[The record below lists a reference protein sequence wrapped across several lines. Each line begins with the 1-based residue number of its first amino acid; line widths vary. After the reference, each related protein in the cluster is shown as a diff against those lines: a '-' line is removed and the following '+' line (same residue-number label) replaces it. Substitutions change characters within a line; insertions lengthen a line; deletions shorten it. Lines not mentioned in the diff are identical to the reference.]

1 MFAVISRNKLTYG
14 ILLFYVILLFW
25 WAKIFFTGV
34 KETDENYLFGLLYP
48 LIALTGAVAG
58 FISSKKWGGFRSLI
72 GRGIIFFSLG
82 LLGEWFGQTIW
93 SYYNLV
99 ARIPVPYPS
108 IADIGYF
115 SIIPFYGYGMYCFAK
130 ASGIKFSLKS
140 IGGKISVILIPI
152 IMVAISYFLF
162 LRNLSPDFTDPLKT
176 FLDFGY
182 PGGEAI
188 TISIALLTYIL
199 SRNILGGKMRS
210 RILYIIF
217 ALVVQYVTDY
227 LFLYQ
232 ASAGTYYNAGV
243 VDLMYMASFTIM
255 AIGLLSFKEVE

>member
-1 MFAVISRNKLTYG
+1 MFDIISRNKLTY
-14 ILLFYVILLFW
+14 VILLIYAILLVW

-34 KETDENYLFGLLYP
+34 KETDENYLFGFLYP
-48 LIALTGAVAG
+48 LIALIGSIAG
-58 FISSKKWGGFRSLI
+58 FISSKKWGGSKSLI

-82 LLGEWFGQTIW
+82 LFGLWFGQTVW
-93 SYYNLV
+93 SYYNLI
-99 ARIPVPYPS
+99 ARVPVPYPS

-115 SIIPFYGYGMYCFAK
+115 SIIPLYGYGMYCFGK

-140 IGGKISVILIPI
+140 IGGKIIVVLIPI

-162 LRNLSPDFTDPLKT
+162 LRNLAPDFSDPLKT

-188 TISIALLTYIL
+188 TISIALLTYFL

-227 LFLYQ
+227 LFLYR

-243 VDLMYMASFTIM
+243 VDLMYTASFTVM